1 MDGTRARVAANEA
14 SSSSSEPIEDGEVPE
29 TELREQPINPGN
41 PAVDSLISSAAQLG
55 FSTGDIQA
63 FLQRRLPAADVA
75 GSPAMDI
82 GVPILQDQ
90 IQFQGVRDP
99 SLTKPIENSTFDL
112 KGLVKDKLRRQRKET
127 KNASKS
133 WTAS

>member
-29 TELREQPINPGN
+29 TELSEQPINPGN

-55 FSTGDIQA
+55 FFTGDIQA
-63 FLQRRLPAADVA
+63 FLRRRLPAADVA

-90 IQFQGVRDP
+90 
-99 SLTKPIENSTFDL
+99 T
-112 KGLVKDKLRRQRKET
+112 
-127 KNASKS
+127 
-133 WTAS
+133 